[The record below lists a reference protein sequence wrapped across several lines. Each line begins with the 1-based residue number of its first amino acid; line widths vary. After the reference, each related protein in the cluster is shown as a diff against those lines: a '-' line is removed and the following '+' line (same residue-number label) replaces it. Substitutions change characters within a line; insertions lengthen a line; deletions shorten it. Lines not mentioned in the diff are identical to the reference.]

1 MALWVSPSPGFFVA
15 LVFGLSPLSAFLLPR
30 PCPAAA
36 AAAAA
41 ATIAGK
47 LFLPS
52 FPLIQPFTTFG
63 APWRPS
69 DETFFPFK
77 PAR

>member
-1 MALWVSPSPGFFVA
+1 MDPRVFPPPGFFVA

-30 PCPAAA
+30 PRPA

-52 FPLIQPFTTFG
+52 FPLIQPFTPFG

-69 DETFFPFK
+69 AETFFPFK